1 MFKNKIKIFSVA
13 AAMSLVAATFGA
25 AAPAFASQPSIS
37 QVSQVGVER
46 GVLVVRVEKG
56 SPAAKSGL
64 RRGDIILSVNGKIT
78 DTFDQFNEVL
88 AAMKPGAKVRVIF
101 MRGNSRLNYSLVTGD
116 LDGKPTFG
124 VTVYRELPTEG
135 IPPNEV
141 PPVRVPLPA
150 ITPTPVVTPSKPVSP
165 TLPAPA
171 PVVTGTS
178 EMTATAQI
186 TGARIMQV
194 VTDSAASKAGLL
206 VNDVIW
212 AVNGKTVDPQHSLA
226 DLIGAQKPGD
236 KIKLSIQRDGA
247 AKDVTVTLGENP
259 DDKTKPRLGVTYVLM
274 ADIVTPAPD
283 GNPPRNPRQAPTAA
297 PPQGTPAPMPAQTPS
312 GTEAAAGVQV
322 RAVTAGSPA
331 EKAGL
336 KVGDLILSIDG
347 KVLATPA
354 DVVDYVTSHKVGD
367 TLNVLVQREG
377 VKDPLKVPVT
387 LAANAS
393 GAPFMGVQIA
403 QPRTP

>member
-1 MFKNKIKIFSVA
+1 MNKTKFFSVA
-13 AAMSLVAATFGA
+13 AAMSLLVATFGA
-25 AAPAFASQPSIS
+25 AAPAFASQSPIN
-37 QVSQVGVER
+37 QVNQVGVER
-46 GVLVVRVEKG
+46 GVLVVRVEKS

-78 DTFDQFNEVL
+78 DTLQQFNDVL
-88 AAMKPGAKVRVIF
+88 AAVKPGAKIRVIF

-116 LDGKPTFG
+116 SEGKPTFG
-124 VTVYRELPTEG
+124 VTLYADLPTQG

-141 PPVRVPLPA
+141 PPVIVPLPA
-150 ITPTPVVTPSKPVSP
+150 VTPAPVVTPSKSVSP
-165 TLPAPA
+165 TLPAP
-171 PVVTGTS
+171 VVTATS
-178 EMTATAQI
+178 EMTSGVPL
-186 TGARIMQV
+186 TGAMVMQV

-206 VNDVIW
+206 VNDVIL
-212 AVNGKTVDPQHSLA
+212 AVNGKTVDAQHSLA

-236 KIKLSIQRDGA
+236 KVKLSIQRDGA
-247 AKDVTVTLGENP
+247 MKDVTVTLGENP

-274 ADIVTPAPD
+274 SDVAAPAPD
-283 GNPPRNPRQAPTAA
+283 GNRPRNPRQAPTAA

-312 GTEAAAGVQV
+312 GTETASS
-322 RAVTAGSPA
+322 AVEIRLVTPGSPA

-347 KVLATPA
+347 KVLPTPA

-367 TLNVLVQREG
+367 TLTLLVQRNG
-377 VKDPLKVPVT
+377 ATDPVKVPVT